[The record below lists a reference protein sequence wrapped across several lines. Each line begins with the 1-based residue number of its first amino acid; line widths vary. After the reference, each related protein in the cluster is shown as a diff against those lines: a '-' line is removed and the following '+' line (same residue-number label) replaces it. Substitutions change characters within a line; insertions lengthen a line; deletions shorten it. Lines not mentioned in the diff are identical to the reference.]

1 METQQDD
8 FGLDFSVQLNNKKGK
23 NQMLQMNTYLLSR
36 KKQVFHSNESYC
48 RQTHYLHI
56 LIFILYFFSD
66 DKVTVYKNIFQ
77 SIEVRSPCYGHTW
90 NYLYFELVTFY
101 SLKYS
106 PTIHYVHETFCG
118 WHVDD
123 IVAPLRPN
131 QNDIRPHPH

>member
-8 FGLDFSVQLNNKKGK
+8 FGLDFSVYQKKK
-23 NQMLQMNTYLLSR
+23 RTKCYKWISISWAEK

-77 SIEVRSPCYGHTW
+77 SIDVRSPCYGHTW

-101 SLKYS
+101 SLNYS
-106 PTIHYVHETFCG
+106 PTIHYGHEPFCG
-118 WHVDD
+118 RHVDD